1 MSTPFIGLNDP
12 VITADTAV
20 DSYVYT
26 HVSISIYNNLILVI
40 VMIRV
45 HLYVA

>member
-1 MSTPFIGLNDP
+1 MLSMPFIGLSDP

-20 DSYVYT
+20 VSYVYT
-26 HVSISIYNNLILVI
+26 HVSISICNNLIA
-40 VMIRV
+40 MIRV